1 MCLETLESR
10 ELLTTTY
17 LVLDFT
23 PEYHYGSFVDTFNST
38 RLPNSYA
45 PNFLDFNGDHQVN
58 SADAVVAAQRVTARV
73 KSFFSQAAKGLDVRF
88 DSGDVLSNTNRGY
101 QWMNWGMYYPGIQV
115 AVMYFGGTS
124 RDGDGI
130 LGRSAQARNGYNFE
144 GYGETYT
151 RSIANWMVKLSPNAR
166 PNDYVEAVALCAAH
180 EFGHMFGLRHVRG
193 NIPSHVMNS
202 QVSMP
207 PGPASFQN
215 RWVATGGGAAQNAYR
230 ELWYSFAGQPQEH
243 TQPNL
248 GGQYLTIDPSGA
260 PAAPESPVASAADEA
275 LLSLTGDDVGTLT
288 ADGAGALAQT
298 AETLSSAR
306 AHEQRSEIAGA
317 TNAVAPEWRLAE
329 TAALATNR
337 ALTGG
342 AQQQAEPSWRIAR
355 ASPARELPNAT
366 WRLRQAKDRVFAEG
380 WAGRD
385 ALHLESSASFSAEYR
400 ECLA

>member
-1 MCLETLESR
+1 MCLETLENR

-58 SADAVVAAQRVTARV
+58 SADALVAAQRVTARV
-73 KSFFSQAAKGLDVRF
+73 KSFFSQAAKGLDVRI

-115 AVMYFGGTS
+115 AVMYFGGTN
-124 RDGDGI
+124 RDGAGI

-151 RSIANWMVKLSPNAR
+151 RSIANWMVKLCPNAR
-166 PNDYVEAVALCAAH
+166 PNDFVEAVALCAAH

-207 PGPASFQN
+207 PGPSSFQN
-215 RWVATGGGAAQNAYR
+215 RSVATGGGAAQNAYR
-230 ELWYSFAGQPQEH
+230 ELWYSFAGQPQEYM
-243 TQPNL
+243 QPNL
-248 GGQYLTIDPSGA
+248 GGQYLTIGPSGA
-260 PAAPESPVASAADEA
+260 PAAPAAADEA
-275 LLSLTGDDVGTLT
+275 LLSLTGDDIGTLT
-288 ADGAGALAQT
+288 ADGAGTLAQT
-298 AETLSSAR
+298 AEALGLAR
-306 AHEQRSEIAGA
+306 AHEQRSDIAGA
-317 TNAVAPEWRLAE
+317 SNAVAPDWRVAE
-329 TAALATNR
+329 TAAQAVDR
-337 ALTGG
+337 GLTCG
-342 AQQQAEPSWRIAR
+342 AQRQAEPSWRIAR
-355 ASPARELPNAT
+355 ASPIREFPNAS
-366 WRLRQAKDRVFAEG
+366 WRLRQAKDRVFGEG
-380 WAGRD
+380 WTGRD
-385 ALHLESSASFSAEYR
+385 TLHFESSASLLAGCR
-400 ECLA
+400 ECSA